1 MNRTDKASLATE
13 LKDKFTKAKVAIFA
27 DYKGLTATQADNLRR
42 ELRTHKT
49 EVKVLKNNV
58 ARQVFKDGSFGGD
71 AKALADDVVGPTM
84 VAFSYGDPAA
94 TAKVVHKFS
103 QDNEAFRIK
112 DSLMG
117 QQRISASMVE
127 ELAKLPSK
135 EVLIAKLLGT
145 LNAPI
150 TNFVG
155 VLAAVPR
162 SMLNVLT
169 AIEAKKKENNPQA

>member
-1 MNRTDKASLATE
+1 MNRTDKAELAST
-13 LKDKFTKAKVAIFA
+13 LKDKFSKAKVALFA
-27 DYKGLTATQADNLRR
+27 DYKGLTATQADDLRR
-42 ELRTHKT
+42 VLRASNT

-58 ARQVFKDGSFGGD
+58 ARMVTKEGKMGAD
-71 AKALADDVVGPTM
+71 AKALMDTVVGPTL
-84 VAFSYGDPAA
+84 VAFAYGDPAA
-94 TAKVVHKFS
+94 AAKIIHKFA
-103 QDNEAFRIK
+103 QDNEALKLK

-117 QQRISASMVE
+117 DKRIGASQVE

-135 EVLIAKLLGT
+135 EVLLAKLLGT

-162 SMLNVLT
+162 SLVTVLA
-169 AIEAKKKENNPQA
+169 AIEKKKANPES

>member
-1 MNRTDKASLATE
+1 MNRVEKTELASA
-13 LKDKFTKAKVAIFA
+13 LKDKFSKAQVAIFA
-27 DYKGLTATQADNLRR
+27 DYKGLTATQADDLRR
-42 ELRTHKT
+42 ALRAQNT

-58 ARQVFKDGSFGGD
+58 ARLLTKDGAMGD
-71 AKALADDVVGPTM
+71 EAKNLMDGVVGPTM
-84 VAFSYGDPAA
+84 VAFAYGDPAA
-94 TAKVVHKFS
+94 AAKIIHKFA
-103 QDNEAFRIK
+103 QDNEALKLK

-117 QQRISASMVE
+117 VKRIDASGVE

-135 EVLIAKLLGT
+135 EVLIAKMLGT

-162 SMLNVLT
+162 SLVTVL
-169 AIEAKKKENNPQA
+169 AAVEKKKADPSA

>member
-1 MNRTDKASLATE
+1 MNRTEKTELAAS
-13 LKDKFTKAKVAIFA
+13 LKDKFSKAQVAIFA
-27 DYKGLTATQADNLRR
+27 DYKGLSASQADDLRR
-42 ELRTHKT
+42 VLRTQQT

-58 ARQVFKDGSFGGD
+58 ARLITKDGAMGAD
-71 AKALADDVVGPTM
+71 AQALMDSVVGPTL

-94 TAKVVHKFS
+94 TAKVIHKFA
-103 QDNEAFRIK
+103 QENEALKLK

-117 QQRISASMVE
+117 QKRIDASGVE

-135 EVLIAKLLGT
+135 EVLVAKLLGT
-145 LNAPI
+145 MNAPI

-162 SMLNVLT
+162 SLVTVLA
-169 AIEAKKKENNPQA
+169 AIEKKKANPEG